1 MKLTKEEKE
10 IIRKIG
16 HPYYTERHIQA
27 WLDVDLKKTTQ
38 IKDFMRFTAASAYLD
53 AVRGMLKERERRN
66 NAKDNNAERALYEV
80 RPEKPDSSQEAGY
93 GADQ

>member
-27 WLDVDLKKTTQ
+27 WLDVDLQKTNQ
-38 IKDFMRFTAASAYLD
+38 MKDFMRFTAASAYLD
-53 AVRGMLKERERRN
+53 AVRGMLREQERRN
-66 NAKDNNAERALYEV
+66 HAKDNDAQGELHACRSADDYHQKKAGDG
-80 RPEKPDSSQEAGY
+80 PE
-93 GADQ
+93 

>member
-10 IIRKIG
+10 IIREIG

-27 WLDVDLKKTTQ
+27 WIDVDLQKTNQ

-53 AVRGMLKERERRN
+53 AVRGVLKAMERRGY
-66 NAKDNNAERALYEV
+66 AKNNNAERALHAV
-80 RPEKPDSSQEAGY
+80 RPEEPDRPQEA
-93 GADQ
+93 